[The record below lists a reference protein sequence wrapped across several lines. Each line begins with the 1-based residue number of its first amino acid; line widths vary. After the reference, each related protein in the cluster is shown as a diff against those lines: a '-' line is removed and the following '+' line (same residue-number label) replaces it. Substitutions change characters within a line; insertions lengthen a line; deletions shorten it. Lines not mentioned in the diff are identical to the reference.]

1 MAEIV
6 KGLFGIDPQGYQNQQ
21 MLNQRAEAIQ
31 YAKLD
36 PFQKATT
43 AIYQG
48 TQQGIGAGL
57 NMMGVQDPELQAQQ
71 VASQLASQFD
81 MTTADGMAAYSSAL
95 GQKAQETGLPALSN
109 FANMAGQ
116 KALSM
121 KATTADIGYKQA
133 LTDTATTRLDVERKA
148 RDAIAALGPD
158 ATEDEILAAVR
169 PFGDPDT
176 VIKALT
182 ASQDRQAALAQKQAV
197 LDAKAYEKAKTA
209 EEKVKVV
216 TDNADRMINVIQESI
231 PMVGYNTA
239 GLAGKATIWGSEGA
253 DLQKNLDT
261 VKANLGFD
269 RLQQMRDASK
279 TGGALGSVAVKELE
293 ALQSTVS
300 SLDRTQS
307 PESLRQSLKDIEYY
321 YTRWRKAVN
330 GEDPGPAV
338 REKGA
343 AGGTSAPASK
353 GQAGTKENPIKLD

>member
-6 KGLFGIDPQGYQNQQ
+6 KGLFGIDPQAYQQNQ
-21 MLNQRAEAIQ
+21 ME
-31 YAKLD
+31 
-36 PFQKATT
+36 
-43 AIYQG
+43 
-48 TQQGIGAGL
+48 TQQAAAMQFARLNPAQQAQYGAFRGGQQL
-57 NMMGVQDPELQAQQ
+57 ANAGANLMGVQDPELQAQQ
-71 VASQLASQFD
+71 IASQLSGQFD
-81 MTTADGMAAYSSAL
+81 LSTAEGMTAYSKAL
-95 GQKAQETGLPALSN
+95 GQKSQETGLPALSN
-109 FANMAGQ
+109 FASMAGQ

-121 KATTADIGYKQA
+121 KATTTDIGYKQA
-133 LTDTATTRLDVERKA
+133 LTETATTKLDVERKA
-148 RDAIAALGPD
+148 RDAISALGPD
-158 ATEDEILAAVR
+158 ATEEEVLAAVR

-176 VIKALT
+176 VIKALS
-182 ASQDRQAALAQKQAV
+182 ASQDKQAALAQRQAV
-197 LDAKAYEKAKTA
+197 IDTKAYEKAKSS

-216 TDNADRMINVIQESI
+216 TDNADRMINVIQQSI

-307 PESLRQSLKDIEYY
+307 PEKLRESLQNIEYY

-343 AGGTSAPASK
+343 TGSTSAPASK